1 MNVRHVLDD
10 HEKGRV
16 APTSVHALTSLVRR
30 PTAWWAGATSA
41 IRFAPRGWWRRPPF
55 LPLPDSRYW
64 RFRMETAF
72 GDKDAAPE
80 LDDLVTAIHWSRQA
94 RRRQR

>member
-1 MNVRHVLDD
+1 VGDRA
-10 HEKGRV
+10 EGRV
-16 APTSVHALTSLVRR
+16 AAVSVHALASLVRR
-30 PTAWWAGATSA
+30 PTAWWSSATSA

-72 GDKDAAPE
+72 GDEEAVPA
-80 LDDLVTAIHWSRQA
+80 LDDLVTAIHWSRRA

>member
-1 MNVRHVLDD
+1 
-10 HEKGRV
+10 
-16 APTSVHALTSLVRR
+16 
-30 PTAWWAGATSA
+30 
-41 IRFAPRGWWRRPPF
+41 
-55 LPLPDSRYW
+55 
-64 RFRMETAF
+64 METAF